1 MPHSPEDHELQ
12 LSSGCCMLH
21 YVHRLLLPQ
30 VVEVS
35 CCFSLFSSTSAQRC
49 MSLVCTRMVLSTDL
63 GPFH

>member
-35 CCFSLFSSTSAQRC
+35 CCFSLFCLALLQ
-49 MSLVCTRMVLSTDL
+49 LNNV
-63 GPFH
+63 